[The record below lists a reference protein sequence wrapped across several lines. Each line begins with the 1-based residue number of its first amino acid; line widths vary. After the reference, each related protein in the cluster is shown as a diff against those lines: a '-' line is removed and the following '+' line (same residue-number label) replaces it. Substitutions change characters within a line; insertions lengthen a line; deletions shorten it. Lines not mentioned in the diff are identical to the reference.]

1 MAYDNTL
8 EKQRAALIT
17 ALGAGSERKALPELI
32 SSWLSQNGYAQNSMP
47 DKLAA
52 YAKAN
57 SLAITQAERA
67 IPYIKV

>member
-8 EKQRAALIT
+8 EKQRAALIA

-32 SSWLSQNGYAQNSMP
+32 SSWLSQNGYTQNSMP
-47 DKLAA
+47 SQLEA

-57 SLAITQAERA
+57 GLAMTQAERA
-67 IPYIKV
+67 VPYKLM